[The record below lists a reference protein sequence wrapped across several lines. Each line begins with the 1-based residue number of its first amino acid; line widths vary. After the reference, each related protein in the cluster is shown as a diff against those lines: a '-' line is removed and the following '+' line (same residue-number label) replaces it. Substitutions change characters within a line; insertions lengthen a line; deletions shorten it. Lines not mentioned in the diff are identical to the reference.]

1 MLDRKSKL
9 EQFSYLSSKWVVN
22 RWRQLTTSTTC
33 LAYKLLMNVQC
44 SDVQEVLQRRRDEVK
59 MGSIEAGHWKLT
71 VTNWEDAEAEAP
83 ILWPLDAKSWLIGK
97 DPDAGKDWGK
107 EKKGTTEDEMVGWL
121 HRLNGHEFEQTLGDS
136 EGQGSLAV
144 LQSMGSQRVGHN

>member
-1 MLDRKSKL
+1 MMLDRKSKL

-71 VTNWEDAEAEAP
+71 VTN
-83 ILWPLDAKSWLIGK
+83 
-97 DPDAGKDWGK
+97 
-107 EKKGTTEDEMVGWL
+107 
-121 HRLNGHEFEQTLGDS
+121 
-136 EGQGSLAV
+136 
-144 LQSMGSQRVGHN
+144 

>member
-97 DPDAGKDWGK
+97 DPAARKDWGQERK
-107 EKKGTTEDEMVGWL
+107 RATEDEMVGWL